1 MTSFRKWAL
10 SWIVFLQSE
19 PWVLRGF
26 TYILTAILLFIWR
39 VNNFACGVPEA
50 AAGLRRNVIAMD
62 LLSSELYS
70 MQLADTPSVTIHDG
84 RLYTSYYYGQE
95 LPLSPLGRICA
106 KKIKTLINEN
116 NCRELGGELSPT
128 FDCFY
133 IAEDYV
139 RCYVYDSG
147 YCYLW
152 FPDIQAELSYRREME
167 DDERMVLLTTRC
179 PRVFIIKMSH
189 PHYSV

>member
-1 MTSFRKWAL
+1 MTKFRKRAL
-10 SWIVFLQSE
+10 SWIAFLQSE

-26 TYILTAILLFIWR
+26 TYILTAILIFIWR
-39 VNNFACGVPEA
+39 FNNFACGVPEA
-50 AAGLRRNVIAMD
+50 AVGLRRNVIAMD

-70 MQLADTPSVTIHDG
+70 MEFADTPSVTIQDG
-84 RLYTSYYYGQE
+84 RLYPRYEYDQE
-95 LPLSPLGRICA
+95 ITVSPLGRIFA
-106 KKIKTLINEN
+106 DQIETLIDESNY
-116 NCRELGGELSPT
+116 RELGGEISPT
-128 FDCFY
+128 FDH
-133 IAEDYV
+133 IHVTESYV
-139 RCYVYDSG
+139 LYYVYDSG

-179 PRVFIIKMSH
+179 PRVFVIKMSR